1 MMGVRLHPDRDATI
15 CLWMV
20 RYKIMLWE
28 VMAMIAYRTIVAM
41 GIKSLHSM
49 D

>member
-1 MMGVRLHPDRDATI
+1 
-15 CLWMV
+15 MV

-41 GIKSLHSM
+41 GIKSLHYASM